1 MLSLRSGGKKKFERT
16 VIAGLGDKLSM
27 RLAGGSRNY
36 ERIVQK
42 IVAAGSCK
50 GNFGETGLVVGLF
63 LGVCGVRRS
72 DTLGDL
78 FSCRTCLQPGPPS
91 RPPPLLS
98 WQLCLLVH
106 TTETRR
112 DM

>member
-1 MLSLRSGGKKKFERT
+1 MCRAYAAAKKKFERT

-63 LGVCGVRRS
+63 LGVWGFVAAIRS
-72 DTLGDL
+72 ATCFHAGLV
-78 FSCRTCLQPGPPS
+78 FSRAPLPPAS
-91 RPPPLLS
+91 SPLLAALS
-98 WQLCLLVH
+98 VSAYH
-106 TTETRR
+106 R
-112 DM
+112 D

>member
-1 MLSLRSGGKKKFERT
+1 
-16 VIAGLGDKLSM
+16 M

-78 FSCRTCLQPGPPS
+78 FSCRTCLQPGPPTRLLS
-91 RPPPLLS
+91 SPLLAALS
-98 WQLCLLVH
+98 VSAYH
-106 TTETRR
+106 S
-112 DM
+112 D